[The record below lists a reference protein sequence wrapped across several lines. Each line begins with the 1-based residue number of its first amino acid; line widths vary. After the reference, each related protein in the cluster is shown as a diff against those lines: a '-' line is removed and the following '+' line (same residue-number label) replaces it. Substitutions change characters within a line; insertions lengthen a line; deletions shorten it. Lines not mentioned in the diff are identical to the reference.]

1 MDGAPFF
8 FSPAGQLIFLFFFHS
23 LPADLWIPPYP
34 SSSSSSS
41 FLPFL
46 TQSLALEFS
55 PFTMANSLRQRPGRV
70 SFSIH
75 PSSKTSSARSH
86 ARSQSVSHSQ
96 SIGPDTYIEVESS
109 LLHNMQGTLEDSI
122 SKTNETVAATW
133 RSTKATAN
141 ETIKVVETQMS
152 ETWDAS
158 KAAFEG
164 AKRLLRFEELP
175 KEWQSNPYIL
185 TG

>member
-1 MDGAPFF
+1 
-8 FSPAGQLIFLFFFHS
+8 
-23 LPADLWIPPYP
+23 
-34 SSSSSSS
+34 
-41 FLPFL
+41 
-46 TQSLALEFS
+46 
-55 PFTMANSLRQRPGRV
+55 
-70 SFSIH
+70 
-75 PSSKTSSARSH
+75 
-86 ARSQSVSHSQ
+86 
-96 SIGPDTYIEVESS
+96 
-109 LLHNMQGTLEDSI
+109 MQDTLEDQLH
-122 SKTNETVAATW
+122 KTNETVAATW

-141 ETIKVVETQMS
+141 EKMKVVEHQMS

>member
-1 MDGAPFF
+1 MAP
-8 FSPAGQLIFLFFFHS
+8 
-23 LPADLWIPPYP
+23 
-34 SSSSSSS
+34 
-41 FLPFL
+41 
-46 TQSLALEFS
+46 
-55 PFTMANSLRQRPGRV
+55 SLRQRPNRALSSASSTATFTATANSTSSSSSHTTHV
-70 SFSIH
+70 IST
-75 PSSKTSSARSH
+75 PSS
-86 ARSQSVSHSQ
+86 QE
-96 SIGPDTYIEVESS
+96 PDAFIEVESN
-109 LLHNMQGTLEDSI
+109 LLHDMQDTLGDQL

-133 RSTKATAN
+133 RSTKASAG
-141 ETIKVVETQMS
+141 EKIRVVEHQMT

>member
-1 MDGAPFF
+1 MAP
-8 FSPAGQLIFLFFFHS
+8 
-23 LPADLWIPPYP
+23 
-34 SSSSSSS
+34 
-41 FLPFL
+41 
-46 TQSLALEFS
+46 
-55 PFTMANSLRQRPGRV
+55 SLRQRPGRALSSAPSTATITTSTSSSSTHATHVLV
-70 SFSIH
+70 SS
-75 PSSKTSSARSH
+75 PSS
-86 ARSQSVSHSQ
+86 QE
-96 SIGPDTYIEVESS
+96 PDAFIEVESN
-109 LLHNMQGTLEDSI
+109 LLHDMQDTLGDQL

-133 RSTKATAN
+133 RSTKASAG
-141 ETIKVVETQMS
+141 EKIRVVEHQMT

>member
-1 MDGAPFF
+1 PGRAL
-8 FSPAGQLIFLFFFHS
+8 SSASSTATIATS
-23 LPADLWIPPYP
+23 NT
-34 SSSSSSS
+34 SSS
-41 FLPFL
+41 
-46 TQSLALEFS
+46 TH
-55 PFTMANSLRQRPGRV
+55 TTHV
-70 SFSIH
+70 
-75 PSSKTSSARSH
+75 
-86 ARSQSVSHSQ
+86 SVSTPPSQ
-96 SIGPDTYIEVESS
+96 EPDAFIEVESN
-109 LLHNMQGTLEDSI
+109 LLHDMQDTLGDQL

-133 RSTKATAN
+133 RSTKASAG
-141 ETIKVVETQMS
+141 EKIRVVEHQMT